1 MNHLGIQLG
10 DLLQGPGSP
19 FLPGAHRLTEPF
31 KTESKKA
38 DDPEASLSS
47 EEERA
52 GVENVRSQTYSK
64 ELLQRPPHARPGP
77 GRPGATPLWTPAA
90 PQGDLHLGA
99 GAQGPPSPGLRLQ
112 VQPPEEEYGYIV
124 MENERVGGSISW
136 ARSGAAGQGHAF
148 AFPSSPGGVPTPAVR
163 ENSRQSARPPDPCSG
178 RGPRA

>member
-124 MENERVGGSISW
+124 MENE
-136 ARSGAAGQGHAF
+136 
-148 AFPSSPGGVPTPAVR
+148 
-163 ENSRQSARPPDPCSG
+163 
-178 RGPRA
+178 